1 MRTLLSRQVPLAL
14 AIAACTV
21 WSAQAQTSSP
31 SSSTSSGMSSPA
43 SSTGSSGWGS
53 GRSSVLPYTQDGYI
67 GINGGRSNYSL
78 SNGPAGFGLS
88 QDDSGNAYKIY
99 AGGFFHRNAG
109 VELGYLNAGTSH
121 RLGGDTKAH
130 GFNLSLVGR
139 APLGDQFDVFGKIGT
154 TYGRTRTSGLAATGV
169 ALGKEDGFGL
179 SYGLGAR
186 WAFTPQWAAVVEW
199 ERHKF
204 KFSDGDDSVNLTTV
218 GVQYRF

>member
-1 MRTLLSRQVPLAL
+1 MSTFFTRQVPLAL
-14 AIAACTV
+14 AIAACTLA
-21 WSAQAQTSSP
+21 SAQAQSSA
-31 SSSTSSGMSSPA
+31 SSSAPTSTAAAYDG
-43 SSTGSSGWGS
+43 GS
-53 GRSSVLPYTQDGYI
+53 GRGSVLPYTQDGYI
-67 GINGGRSNYSL
+67 GLNGGRSNYSL
-78 SNGPAGFGLS
+78 SNGPAGLGLS

-99 AGGFFHRNAG
+99 AGGFFHRNVG
-109 VELGYLNAGTSH
+109 VELGYLNAGTAH

-139 APLGDQFDVFGKIGT
+139 APLGEQFDVFGKIGT

-169 ALGKEDGFGL
+169 SLGKEDGFGL

-218 GVQYRF
+218 GLQYRF